1 VASPLRFRRSTR
13 VWDEAAVDREVYR
26 PLDDNLGAT
35 RSAPR
40 FDPPPGYDA
49 ARFDMDDGSLAL
61 FAWDDEGA
69 WWLGNTETPSALWR
83 TDKWTFAEAPYPVT
97 RWAHRCLLAQ
107 FAEEE
112 PLLSDYDHVAWF
124 FLPVFFSKDGADSTR
139 AFFREH
145 AAGFPD
151 ASPEDALAGVEALL
165 ATGVLDDHRYEMAAK
180 LGTSPTV
187 DVTRMAA
194 LLGEFLAAGLLHD
207 AGYAVTP
214 EIAVTTGHSL
224 DFRADGDGDAHLVEV
239 TRPTPPRERSA
250 GTAVQAVRE
259 TAGTKTDGQL
269 SEHGGGVVLFV
280 DCSSFR
286 DDEWAAVRGE
296 QPAVGHKPAVVF
308 RARPDGRREA
318 YAPGSLPLD
327 LDGAVEWV

>member
-1 VASPLRFRRSTR
+1 VASPLRFRRSTARWDAGR
-13 VWDEAAVDREVYR
+13 VDGDLFR
-26 PLDDNLGAT
+26 PLDDNLGAV

-40 FDPPPGYDA
+40 FDPPPGYEA
-49 ARFDMDDGSLAL
+49 AQFEMDDGSLAL
-61 FAWDDEGA
+61 FAWADDGA

-83 TDKWTFAEAPYPVT
+83 TEKYTFAEAPYPVT
-97 RWAHRCLLAQ
+97 RWVQRCLLAR
-107 FAEEE
+107 FEAEE
-112 PLLSDYDHVAWF
+112 PLLSSYDHVAWF

-139 AFFREH
+139 AFFRDH

-151 ASPEDALAGVEALL
+151 VDPAEALAGLEALL
-165 ATGVLDDHRYEMAAK
+165 ATGVLDDHRYTMAAK
-180 LGTSPTV
+180 LGTSPAV

-194 LLGEFLAAGLLHD
+194 LLGEFLVAGLLDD
-207 AGYAVTP
+207 AGYAVVP
-214 EIAVTTGHSL
+214 EIAVATGHSL
-224 DFRADGDGDAHLVEV
+224 DFRAERDGDAHLVEV
-239 TRPTPPRERSA
+239 TRPTPPRDRAA
-250 GTAVQAVRE
+250 GTAVRAVRE
-259 TAGTKTDGQL
+259 TAGTKTEGQL

-318 YAPGSLPLD
+318 YAVGTLPLA
-327 LDGAVEWV
+327 LDDAVEWV

>member
-1 VASPLRFRRSTR
+1 MASPLRFRRSTAR
-13 VWDEAAVDREVYR
+13 WNADSVDRELCR

-40 FDPPPGYDA
+40 FDPPPGYEA
-49 ARFDMDDGSLAL
+49 ALFEMDDGSLAL
-61 FAWDDEGA
+61 FAWDDDGA

-83 TDKWTFAEAPYPVT
+83 TEKYTFAEAPYPVA
-97 RWAHRCLLAQ
+97 RWAQRCLLAR

-112 PLLSDYDHVAWF
+112 PLLSSHDHVAWF
-124 FLPVFFSKDGADSTR
+124 FLPVFFSKDGAESTR
-139 AFFREH
+139 AFFRDH

-151 ASPEDALAGVEALL
+151 ADPEAALAGLEALL
-165 ATGVLDDHRYEMAAK
+165 STGVLDDHRYTMAAK

-194 LLGEFLAAGLLHD
+194 LLGEFLVAGLLAD
-207 AGYAVTP
+207 ADYAATP
-214 EIAVTTGHSL
+214 EIEVTTGHSL
-224 DFRADGDGDAHLVEV
+224 DFRAERDGDAHLVEV
-239 TRPTPPRERSA
+239 TRPTPPRDRAA

-296 QPAVGHKPAVVF
+296 RPAVGHKPAVVF
-308 RARPDGRREA
+308 RARPGGRREA
-318 YAPGSLPLD
+318 YAVGTLPLE
-327 LDGAVEWV
+327 LDGAVAWV